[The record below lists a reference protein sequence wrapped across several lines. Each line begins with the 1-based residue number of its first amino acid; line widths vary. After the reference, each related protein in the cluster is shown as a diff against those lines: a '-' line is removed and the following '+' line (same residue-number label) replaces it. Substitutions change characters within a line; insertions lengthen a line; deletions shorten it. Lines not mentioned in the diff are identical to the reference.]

1 MKLTIA
7 LTTKKNEIGVD
18 NTAYTGTEGTGYY
31 EVTISNLPTGSHT
44 IAKASGE
51 THPFYI
57 KLEPI
62 E

>member
-18 NTAYTGTEGTGYY
+18 NTAYTGTVGTGYY
-31 EVTISNLPTGSHT
+31 EVTISSLSAGSHT

-57 KLEPI
+57 KLEPV